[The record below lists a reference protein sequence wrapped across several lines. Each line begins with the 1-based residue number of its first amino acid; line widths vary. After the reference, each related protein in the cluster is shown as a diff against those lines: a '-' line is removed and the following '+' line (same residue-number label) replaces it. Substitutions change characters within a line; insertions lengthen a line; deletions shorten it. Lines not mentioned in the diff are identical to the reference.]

1 MSNMVITTGHFS
13 LGSSLSTSSLGGHMS
28 DSDRNEVLRNTDI
41 RTKMFQG
48 NATAKATVVIKTFAK
63 LPRVQ

>member
-1 MSNMVITTGHFS
+1 
-13 LGSSLSTSSLGGHMS
+13 MS